1 MELWLLFPVVTKIG
15 PSWVHLFD
23 KCNFPAAP
31 PAFQFLLA
39 RDSVVH
45 VAKALKPNE
54 PVQMIA
60 FREAL
65 YLAASMLA

>member
-1 MELWLLFPVVTKIG
+1 MELWLLFPIVTQIE
-15 PSWVHLFD
+15 PSRIRLFN
-23 KCNFPAAP
+23 KCGFPAAA
-31 PAFQFLLA
+31 PALQFLLA
-39 RDSVVH
+39 LDCIVH
-45 VAKALKPNE
+45 VAKVLEPNE